1 MLGSRFM
8 RSKIGGQ
15 PAWLNLRDLPSIEE
29 MKCGKCQNPMLF
41 LLQIYATEDFGEDPN
56 CFHRTLFV
64 FFCPKPEC
72 HQNNDTSSFL
82 VLRNQ
87 LARKNEFY
95 SYESPQETKNWQPE
109 VNASKYV
116 QLCRTCGCRG
126 DKTCN
131 KCKQVHYCSRDCQIH
146 DWNMQHKKECSN
158 VDFKYVYQEGENIP
172 EGPCGKNP
180 GSKIAILPQYE
191 VVIQVDDE
199 VVSSSEDESDTVD
212 VKKELEKIK
221 ELEQG
226 SEVKLSK
233 ADLADFLTEE
243 ETVKD
248 KNFKRFLKVIQC
260 DKRQII
266 RYHRMEEP
274 LWVSTDHIPTDADI
288 ANCEYCGG
296 KRVFEFQIMPQ
307 LLNIVKLDN
316 NSSQNMNEATVDWGT
331 IAIYTCEKS
340 CNSSGNQYKREFA
353 WKQTMP

>member
-1 MLGSRFM
+1 M
-8 RSKIGGQ
+8 
-15 PAWLNLRDLPSIEE
+15 
-29 MKCGKCQNPMLF
+29 
-41 LLQIYATEDFGEDPN
+41 
-56 CFHRTLFV
+56 
-64 FFCPKPEC
+64 
-72 HQNNDTSSFL
+72 
-82 VLRNQ
+82 
-87 LARKNEFY
+87 
-95 SYESPQETKNWQPE
+95 
-109 VNASKYV
+109 
-116 QLCRTCGCRG
+116 
-126 DKTCN
+126 
-131 KCKQVHYCSRDCQIH
+131 
-146 DWNMQHKKECSN
+146 
-158 VDFKYVYQEGENIP
+158 
-172 EGPCGKNP
+172 
-180 GSKIAILPQYE
+180 
-191 VVIQVDDE
+191 
-199 VVSSSEDESDTVD
+199 
-212 VKKELEKIK
+212 KKELEKIK

-266 RYHRMEEP
+266 RYHRMEKP
-274 LWVSTDHIPTDADI
+274 LWVSTDHIPIDADI
-288 ANCEYCGG
+288 ANCEYCGE